1 MATDAPGSP
10 QRAYRAAC
18 PNCGAP
24 VEFRSAASPM
34 AVCSFCRSTLL
45 RDGEALK
52 RIGTSAEL
60 FDDHSPLQ
68 LGVAGKYQGAAF
80 SLVGRLQ
87 MRYAGG
93 TWNEWHAVFDSG
105 KSGWLSEDNGQYVF
119 SFEAPAPGPLPAAE
133 SLRAGAQQMVGNQG
147 WSVASVSAVKVGAA
161 EGELSFVPELARGY
175 VVADLRNT
183 QGEVA
188 TIDYSDT
195 PPRWYVG
202 RGLRLE
208 ELAASGLKDESAKEL
223 KGRSLECPNCGAS
236 LEIKLGSTQ
245 SIACHQCHAVVDV
258 SKGVGAELA
267 HYTQRNSGESGL
279 EPQLP
284 LGSTGMLALGTS
296 QALPWQVVGYV
307 ERCEIAQDPDDEQ
320 SFWREY
326 LLYHRSEG
334 FAFLVDTEE
343 GWSWTRTVTGVPKV
357 VAGDRVALNGV
368 TYRRKYA
375 YAAKITWVLGEF
387 YWHLERDQRTL
398 NTDFEGT
405 GVAAKKQLNR
415 EEAGDEVTWS
425 AGELIDTDVV
435 LKAFRLAPAAARA
448 LQRDAAP
455 VSGRPSFSLAHVFL
469 AMFILVVLFSFA
481 RCGDDDCD
489 DIRRSFGESS
499 NEYQQCKRSGG
510 SGGSYRGGSWGGF
523 SSGGGGH
530 K

>member
-93 TWNEWHAVFDSG
+93 TWNEWHAVFDESG

-133 SLRAGAQQMVGNQG
+133 ALRPGAQQMIGSQG
-147 WSVASVSAVKVGAA
+147 WVVGSVSAVKVGAA
-161 EGELSFVPELARGY
+161 EGELPFVPELARGY

-208 ELAASGLKDESAKEL
+208 ELAASGLKEESAREL
-223 KGRSLECPNCGAS
+223 KGRSLECPNCGAA
-236 LEIKLGSTQ
+236 LEVKLGTTQ
-245 SIACHQCHAVVDV
+245 SITCGQCRAVVDV
-258 SKGVGAELA
+258 SKGVGAELS

-284 LGSTGMLALGTS
+284 LGSTGMLTLGGS
-296 QALPWQVVGYV
+296 KAVPWQVVGYV
-307 ERCEIAQDPDDEQ
+307 ERCEIPQDPEDEQ
-320 SFWREY
+320 VFWREY
-326 LLYHRSEG
+326 LLYHRTEG

-343 GWSWTRTVTGVPKV
+343 GWSWTRTVTGVPKA
-357 VAGDRVALNGV
+357 VAGDRVSLNGA
-368 TYRRKYA
+368 TYRRKYS

-387 YWHLERDQRTL
+387 YWHLERAQRTL
-398 NTDFEGT
+398 NTDYEGT
-405 GVAAKKQLNR
+405 GADARKRLNR

-425 AGELIDTDVV
+425 AGEAIAADTVM
-435 LKAFRLAPAAARA
+435 KAFRLAPEASGM
-448 LQRDAAP
+448 LKRDVAP
-455 VSGRPSFSLAHVFL
+455 VSGRSSFSLAHVFL
-469 AMFILVVLFSFA
+469 VMFILVVLFSFA
-481 RCGDDDCD
+481 RCGSDDCD
-489 DIRRSFGESS
+489 DVRRTFGQNS

-510 SGGSYRGGSWGGF
+510 SGGSWRGGSFGGF
-523 SSGGGGH
+523 SSGGGH

>member
-34 AVCSFCRSTLL
+34 AVCSFCRSTLV
-45 RDGEALK
+45 RDGEALQ

-68 LGVAGKYQGAAF
+68 LGVGGRYQGAAF
-80 SLVGRLQ
+80 TLAGRLQ

-93 TWNEWHAVFDSG
+93 TWNEWHAVFDNG
-105 KSGWLSEDNGQYVF
+105 RSGWLSEDNGQYVF

-133 SLRAGAQQMVGNQG
+133 TLRPGTQQVIGNQG

-161 EGELSFVPELARGY
+161 EGELPFVPELARGY

-188 TIDYSDT
+188 TLDYSDT

-208 ELAASGLKDESAKEL
+208 DLAASGLKTDSAREL
-223 KGRSLECPNCGAS
+223 KGRSLECPNCGAA
-236 LEIKLGSTQ
+236 LEVKLGTTQ
-245 SIACHQCHAVVDV
+245 SITCHQCHAVVDV
-258 SKGVGAELA
+258 SQGVGAELA

-284 LGSTGMLALGTS
+284 LGSTGTLSLGGAKAVS
-296 QALPWQVVGYV
+296 WQVVGYV
-307 ERCEIAQDPDDEQ
+307 ERCEIPEDPEDEQ
-320 SFWREY
+320 VFWREY
-326 LLYHRSEG
+326 LLYHRTEG

-343 GWSWTRTVTGVPKV
+343 GWSWTRPITGVPKTLG
-357 VAGDRVALNGV
+357 ADRVSLEGV
-368 TYRRKYA
+368 TYRRKYS
-375 YAAKITWVLGEF
+375 YSAKITWVLGEF
-387 YWHLERDQRTL
+387 YWHLEREQRTF
-398 NTDFEGT
+398 NTDYEGT
-405 GVAAKKQLNR
+405 GASARKQLNR
-415 EEAGDEVTWS
+415 EQAGDEVTWS
-425 AGELIDTDVV
+425 AGQTIPVDTV
-435 LKAFRLAPAAARA
+435 LKAFRIAPEAAGA
-448 LQRDAAP
+448 LQRDAGP
-455 VSGRPSFSLAHVFL
+455 VSASKSSALAYIFL
-469 AMFILVVLFSFA
+469 GMLILLVLVA
-481 RCGDDDCD
+481 AVRCGSDDCD
-489 DIRRSFGESS
+489 DVRRNFGEYS

-510 SGGSYRGGSWGGF
+510 SGVGSRGGSWGGF